1 MDTEM
6 ELTGGRSI
14 TIEDVNKLENYT
26 PTDDLVASNTYISG
40 TFIYEDGTE
49 VTATTDNPVT
59 MSYTASTAEKS
70 TNKCYNYATTKFS
83 GKTFW
88 LASYCIDLQIDLQSS
103 CCRFD
108 LRAVSSGHTESYL
121 SLFDS
126 RGYDGMYGVFV
137 MPVVSLKSNIQTS
150 GQDESGAWNLVVE

>member
-26 PTDDLVASNTYISG
+26 PTDDLVTSNTYISG

-59 MSYTASTAEKS
+59 MGYTASTAEKS
-70 TNKCYNYATTKFS
+70 TNKSYNYYTTKFS
-83 GKTFW
+83 GKAFY
-88 LASYCIDLQIDLQSS
+88 LASYCINFESRGCMFCVRLM
-103 CCRFD
+103 
-108 LRAVSSGHTESYL
+108 SSGKIESYW
-121 SLFDS
+121 SLFNSWD
-126 RGYDGMYGVFV
+126 YDGICGARV